1 MAKVYLGQSARKL
14 SKKPEALMRKAEAVA
29 EGLTLPSGVEFK
41 RFEHEGRTWALS
53 ARVVIEVEHL
63 NHRVPDVLVRTGDM
77 GLARRAARQRGG

>member
-29 EGLTLPSGVEFK
+29 EALTLPSGIEFK
-41 RFEHEGRTWALS
+41 RFEHEGRIWALS

-63 NHRVPDVLVRTGDM
+63 NHRVPDVVVRSGDRSR
-77 GLARRAARQRGG
+77 ARRTARPRSG

>member
-29 EGLTLPSGVEFK
+29 EGLTIPSGVEFK

-63 NHRVPDVLVRTGDM
+63 NHRVPDVLVRAGDM